1 MKLSL
6 KSALTL
12 TAAGAAVLSLAACGS
27 TAPAAGDAPAS
38 SAEPR
43 TVTVQTNNGE
53 MEVPVEPQRVAVL
66 NNTTFATVK
75 AFGVE
80 PVAVPKPLLP
90 AEGYAEWEED
100 PEIADAGSHREAQLE
115 AVSAAEPDLIIG
127 GGRFTEYTEDL
138 EKIAPVVDVQ
148 PDEASE
154 DGWLGGL
161 RHQTEVLG
169 QIFGEEERAAELVAA
184 LDDAQTA
191 AEKATSGETVFLAN
205 ASGGRIDNGAGR
217 IGRLLE
223 GVNLEDVFAQQDLD
237 GESVHN
243 DSGLAPETVAQADP
257 DWMIVMDRDAAV
269 SAEGEEFTPAESLV
283 EALGG
288 VWGDTTF
295 HAGDQIIYLE
305 PTFYVTEGIEAYTAA
320 YQQIADAFS
329 AE

>member
-1 MKLSL
+1 
-6 KSALTL
+6 
-12 TAAGAAVLSLAACGS
+12 
-27 TAPAAGDAPAS
+27 
-38 SAEPR
+38 
-43 TVTVQTNNGE
+43 
-53 MEVPVEPQRVAVL
+53 MEVPAEPVRVAVL

-75 AFGVE
+75 ALGIE

-90 AEGYAEWEED
+90 AEGYAAWED
-100 PEIADAGSHREAQLE
+100 DAEIADAGSHREAKLE

-148 PDEASE
+148 PDEESAG
-154 DGWLGGL
+154 GWLGGL

-184 LDDAQTA
+184 LDEAQAA
-191 AEKATSGETVFLAN
+191 AEEATSGETVFLAN

-223 GVNLEDVFAQQDLD
+223 GVDLEDVFAQQQLD

-243 DSGLAPETVAQADP
+243 DSGLAPETVAQANP

-269 SAEGEEFTPAESLV
+269 SAEGDEFTPAE
-283 EALGG
+283 
-288 VWGDTTF
+288 
-295 HAGDQIIYLE
+295 
-305 PTFYVTEGIEAYTAA
+305 
-320 YQQIADAFS
+320 
-329 AE
+329 